1 MDSCLQ
7 ASTYAYYSAIINI
20 LLASVYTV
28 FIRFFLLYNKYYGS
42 TVKNVSHKKKIYNIK
57 TIFNRQLPSG
67 IFTICIV

>member
-42 TVKNVSHKKKIYNIK
+42 TVKNVSHKKKYIK

>member
-42 TVKNVSHKKKIYNIK
+42 TVKNVSHKKKYII
-57 TIFNRQLPSG
+57 
-67 IFTICIV
+67 